1 MFNENDPLNF
11 SQKSPENTGHGLP
24 NILVPKQITTATPL
38 EEILAFARK
47 ENASD
52 VHLVPNNPVI
62 FRKFGHLV
70 NMTTDVLSDKQI
82 RYMLIKCLPTKIIE
96 IFDTTGDIEYVHT
109 ITGYG
114 RFRMTIVKQRL
125 GWELTARLIVLEIPR
140 FAASGMPTPC
150 TSLIKWSQG
159 IVLITGPA
167 GAGKTTTLATLVEM
181 INQRRYD
188 HIITLEQPIEI
199 LYEPENCQIS
209 QREIFLHTASQESA
223 LRSALREDP
232 DVIVVWEL
240 KDLVTTQL
248 AIMAAETGHLVL
260 ATMNTV
266 NAVQTI
272 SRLVES
278 FPSDEQSVIRNLV
291 SESLRGVICQQL
303 VPKKNGTGVVC
314 AYEILFNT
322 VSVANHIRKGT
333 VGQIENVIITSKGLG
348 MSLMSHSLQNL
359 VATGVIAADEA
370 RERIAEIESQTNKN

>member
-1 MFNENDPLNF
+1 MQNDNDPLNF
-11 SQKSPENTGHGLP
+11 SETLPGNTGHGLP
-24 NILVPKQITTATPL
+24 NVLPPKHVSASNSL

-52 VHLVPNNPVI
+52 IHLIPNNPIV
-62 FRKFGHLV
+62 FRKFGKLI
-70 NMTTDVLSDKQI
+70 NITTDPLTEKQI
-82 RYMLIKCLPTKIIE
+82 RYLILKCLPTKIVE
-96 IFDTTGDIEYVHT
+96 TLDLKGDVEYVYT
-109 ITGYG
+109 LTGYG
-114 RFRMTIVKQRL
+114 RFRMTLTRQRS
-125 GWELTARLIVLEIPR
+125 GWELTVRLLVLEIPR

-150 TSLIKWSQG
+150 AGLIKWTQG

-167 GAGKTTTLATLVEM
+167 GSGKTTTMATLVEM

-209 QREIFLHTASQESA
+209 QREIHTHTISQESA
-223 LRSALREDP
+223 LRAALREDP
-232 DVIVVWEL
+232 DVVVVGEL
-240 KDLVTTQL
+240 NDLSMIQL

-291 SESLRGVICQQL
+291 SESLRGVVCQQL
-303 VPKKNGTGVVC
+303 IPKKDGTGMVC
-314 AYEILFNT
+314 AYEVLFNT
-322 VSVANHIRKGT
+322 TSIANHIRKGT
-333 VGQIENVIITSKGLG
+333 IGQIENVIITSKNSG
-348 MSLMSHSLQNL
+348 MVLMSHALQNL
-359 VATGVIAADEA
+359 ASSGVISEEEA
-370 RERIAEIESQTNKN
+370 KERIKLIESIN